1 MRLELF
7 EDNGLQMKIIVL
19 VVVLMSF
26 CLIVMVMRKY
36 ATGINGLSHNRLP
49 VKLDDEGQSDEKDPI
64 ENIYRAYI
72 ENRRKN
78 YNKAKPKERAHLMV
92 SEWIEYAEKTIVLE
106 FYEFTPEEWVNE
118 AVAYLYDTGESE
130 IAEMMEKGIHDYHNP
145 KYTDMC
151 DYPEEWVDDCFEID
165 EWILKNKERLHKWL
179 DEYLNKW

>member
-49 VKLDDEGQSDEKDPI
+49 VKPDDEGQSDEKDPI

-72 ENRRKN
+72 ENKRKN

-106 FYEFTPEEWVNE
+106 FYLHHFGAGSGGRRDAGRQARQPCR
-118 AVAYLYDTGESE
+118 LQQLRHSGLP
-130 IAEMMEKGIHDYHNP
+130 GGP
-145 KYTDMC
+145 GRQ
-151 DYPEEWVDDCFEID
+151 YPPSNW
-165 EWILKNKERLHKWL
+165 K
-179 DEYLNKW
+179 